1 MELEAVREEGV
12 GGESRCVD
20 AIITTRRLLL
30 EKRKEEKRSKIQRN
44 TGDEKQTYEET
55 AIVMCTY

>member
-30 EKRKEEKRSKIQRN
+30 KNEKKKRDQRYKETQETKSKLMRKQRL
-44 TGDEKQTYEET
+44 
-55 AIVMCTY
+55 